1 MSTIFERNEHMDE
14 YLIYPKQFQRVSVP
28 VEKNR
33 CFMIM
38 PFKDKLNR
46 VYGAIKSELNKAGYV
61 CNRVDE
67 IGGATPIINKILT
80 EILRSRCVIAD
91 LTDCNPNVFYE
102 LGVAH
107 SFKEAQNI
115 IILKQKGSYVPFDIT
130 HLKYIEYDPDN
141 MIYLTSEIIEEI
153 SSNSYMADFR
163 EALNI
168 RGIIS
173 YVKND
178 EESFIEYLER
188 KLPENLPF
196 LISILNNEI
205 RKYNSEDIERF
216 LSEYEKL
223 LGYTIVKEPEEII
236 NGLLAVYREILIS
249 LAMFPVTERSVRAF
263 LDDSFGEHFNTNKE
277 KMLIWKTDLAIALAK
292 ANKMMDIILPWIIQ
306 YFSQTK
312 TASIDL
318 NRYKL
323 EAFLM
328 TDENIKTND
337 VICNAI
343 FDSNCYIREHMADI
357 VGEKQLHSGVNNLC
371 RQLTAEENFYTA
383 VSIMEAL
390 GKLRNPIAL
399 NYILKWIQNNEKKVL
414 SEKQYFVLKHARVAL
429 AKLTDDTT
437 EYNLIQ
443 FDEKYQKY
451 LQDYF
456 IY

>member
-1 MSTIFERNEHMDE
+1 MEYLASGIPTLIYKLPGIPDE
-14 YLIYPKQFQRVSVP
+14 YYQY
-28 VEKNR
+28 
-33 CFMIM
+33 CFSLE
-38 PFKDKLNR
+38 D
-46 VYGAIKSELNKAGYV
+46 
-61 CNRVDE
+61 
-67 IGGATPIINKILT
+67 
-80 EILRSRCVIAD
+80 
-91 LTDCNPNVFYE
+91 
-102 LGVAH
+102 LGV
-107 SFKEAQNI
+107 
-115 IILKQKGSYVPFDIT
+115 
-130 HLKYIEYDPDN
+130 
-141 MIYLTSEIIEEI
+141 
-153 SSNSYMADFR
+153 
-163 EALNI
+163 EAL
-168 RGIIS
+168 
-173 YVKND
+173 
-178 EESFIEYLER
+178 
-188 KLPENLPF
+188 
-196 LISILNNEI
+196 
-205 RKYNSEDIERF
+205 
-216 LSEYEKL
+216 
-223 LGYTIVKEPEEII
+223 
-236 NGLLAVYREILIS
+236 
-249 LAMFPVTERSVRAF
+249 
-263 LDDSFGEHFNTNKE
+263 
-277 KMLIWKTDLAIALAK
+277 

-443 FDEKYQKY
+443 FDENSNLVSIKIICKPNQHFLASYPQLYAPLWITFSKINCNGDIIFVVIDCHRDV
-451 LQDYF
+451 LFDTYF
-456 IY
+456 IKKRKIHIKFLNHRAGTKRTK